1 MMRPRVLIAGGGIG
15 GLTAALALL
24 KSGCDVEV
32 YEQAAELK
40 EVGAGLELAANGTR
54 VLHEL
59 GIGEQLKPLACVA
72 TGKEVRLWSSGETWK
87 LFDLGAVSIERYGY
101 PYLTVYRPDLLR
113 VLAAAVQREKPDAI
127 HLGAKCS
134 AVSQDGKGVRLRLAD
149 GTEAGGDALIGADG
163 VHSRIRQALFGPD
176 RPSFTGIVAWRGVI
190 PIDRLP
196 ERMARSVGTN
206 WIGPGGHVVHYPVR
220 AGSLMN
226 FVGALERADWQ
237 VESWS
242 TRGTTGEMAADFA
255 GWNEDVQTMI
265 RNIETPY
272 KWALMVRPPME
283 RWTLGRASLL
293 GDACHSMVP
302 LLAQGANMAIE
313 DGFVLARCLK
323 EHRDDLPVALM
334 RYENARLDRTRRAV
348 EGSAANIQR
357 FHNPKLSEGIGQPVV
372 VENRPG
378 AGGTVGS
385 TAVARAP
392 ADGYT
397 LLYGSTSTLA
407 IAPSL
412 YRDLAYDPRT
422 AFAPISLVSRG
433 SIIAAVN
440 AQLPAKTLKDFI
452 ALAKS
457 SPGRINYGSAG
468 SGTPPHLAAE
478 LFKTV
483 AGVDLVNVPYKG
495 GGPAVSDLA
504 GGQVQVIFEGLPTL
518 LPHIKSGKV
527 RALAITGAK
536 RDPALP
542 EVPTFAEAGLPGYD
556 ANFWNGLVAPAGTPA
571 AG

>member
-1 MMRPRVLIAGGGIG
+1 MQPHVLIAGGGIG

-24 KSGCDVEV
+24 RSGCDVDV

-40 EVGAGLELAANGTR
+40 EVGAGLQLAANGTR

-59 GIGEQLKPLACVA
+59 GIGEQLKPLACEA

-101 PYLTVYRPDLLR
+101 PYLTVYRPDLLG

-149 GTEAGGDALIGADG
+149 GTEARGDALIGADS
-163 VHSRIRQALFGPD
+163 VHSRIRQALF
-176 RPSFTGIVAWRGVI
+176 
-190 PIDRLP
+190 
-196 ERMARSVGTN
+196 
-206 WIGPGGHVVHYPVR
+206 GPGGHVVHYPVR

-242 TRGTTGEMAADFA
+242 TRGTTEEMAADFA

-323 EHRDDLPVALM
+323 EHRNDLPAALM
-334 RYENARLDRTRRAV
+334 RYENARRDRTRRAV

-357 FHNPKLSEGIGQPVV
+357 FHNPKLSDPAE
-372 VENRPG
+372 
-378 AGGTVGS
+378 
-385 TAVARAP
+385 ARKYVDREWAEER
-392 ADGYT
+392 
-397 LLYGSTSTLA
+397 
-407 IAPSL
+407 IAERYEWL
-412 YRDLAYDPRT
+412 FRYDVT
-422 AFAPISLVSRG
+422 
-433 SIIAAVN
+433 
-440 AQLPAKTLKDFI
+440 
-452 ALAKS
+452 
-457 SPGRINYGSAG
+457 
-468 SGTPPHLAAE
+468 
-478 LFKTV
+478 TV
-483 AGVDLVNVPYKG
+483 A
-495 GGPAVSDLA
+495 
-504 GGQVQVIFEGLPTL
+504 I
-518 LPHIKSGKV
+518 
-527 RALAITGAK
+527 
-536 RDPALP
+536 
-542 EVPTFAEAGLPGYD
+542 
-556 ANFWNGLVAPAGTPA
+556 
-571 AG
+571 

>member
-1 MMRPRVLIAGGGIG
+1 MQPHVLIAGGGIG

-24 KSGCDVEV
+24 RSGCDVDV

-40 EVGAGLELAANGTR
+40 EVGAGLQLAANGTR

-59 GIGEQLKPLACVA
+59 GIGEQLKPLACEA

-101 PYLTVYRPDLLR
+101 PYLTVYRPDLLG

-149 GTEAGGDALIGADG
+149 GTEARGDALIGADG

-176 RPSFTGIVAWRGVI
+176 RPSFTGIIAWRGVI
-190 PIDRLP
+190 PMDRLP

-242 TRGTTGEMAADFA
+242 TRGTTEEMAADFA

-272 KWALMVRPPME
+272 KWALMVRPPMA
-283 RWTLGRASLL
+283 RWTRGRASLL
-293 GDACHSMVP
+293 GDACHSMLP

-323 EHRDDLPVALM
+323 EHRDDLPAALM
-334 RYENARLDRTRRAV
+334 RYENARRDRTRRAV

-357 FHNPKLSEGIGQPVV
+357 FHNPKLSDPAEA
-372 VENRPG
+372 RRY
-378 AGGTVGS
+378 
-385 TAVARAP
+385 VAREWAEERV
-392 ADGYT
+392 AERYEW
-397 LLYGSTSTLA
+397 LF
-407 IAPSL
+407 
-412 YRDLAYDPRT
+412 RYDVT
-422 AFAPISLVSRG
+422 
-433 SIIAAVN
+433 
-440 AQLPAKTLKDFI
+440 
-452 ALAKS
+452 
-457 SPGRINYGSAG
+457 
-468 SGTPPHLAAE
+468 
-478 LFKTV
+478 TV
-483 AGVDLVNVPYKG
+483 A
-495 GGPAVSDLA
+495 
-504 GGQVQVIFEGLPTL
+504 I
-518 LPHIKSGKV
+518 
-527 RALAITGAK
+527 
-536 RDPALP
+536 
-542 EVPTFAEAGLPGYD
+542 
-556 ANFWNGLVAPAGTPA
+556 
-571 AG
+571 